1 MMNYEDFK
9 KTVEKELKNYLP
21 EELKKM
27 HYEVKSIDKV
37 NRTVDAITLTP
48 IDKKKANVSP
58 VIYIN
63 DMYDYYNSCN
73 DLDLVLQEFAQS
85 LKEGMSKAD
94 CCSVSEMKL
103 ENFKNNVVFQF
114 INTEQNKELLSKVPH
129 REILDLSIIYR
140 WVVDINENNIQSA
153 IVKNHL
159 IESLNLNEQQ
169 LFNLAVDNTKR
180 LFTPSVKNLNE
191 VMRDMLI
198 KQNAPSEVIDELT
211 NLPITIEQT
220 MWVISNDRGVN
231 GAINIMYEDV
241 LHDLSNKLNSN
252 LYIMPSSVHECI
264 AVSANDYEPEYLIS
278 MVPEVNATEVS
289 PEEILSDRVYYY
301 DRKTKKITFVKTK

>member
-27 HYEVKSIDKV
+27 HYEVKLIDKV

-73 DLDLVLQEFAQS
+73 DLDLVLQEFAQ
-85 LKEGMSKAD
+85 LLEEEMSKAD

-153 IVKNHL
+153 IVKNPL

-198 KQNAPSEVIDELT
+198 KQNAPSEVINEMI
-211 NLPITIEQT
+211 NIPLPLEQN
-220 MWVISNDRGVN
+220 MWVISNDKGIN
-231 GAINIMYEDV
+231 GAINIMYKDV
-241 LHDLSNKLNSN
+241 LHDLANKLNSN

-264 AVSANDYEPEYLIS
+264 AVSANDYEPEHLIS
-278 MVPEVNATEVS
+278 MVPEVNATEVL

>member
-1 MMNYEDFK
+1 MNYEEFK

-27 HYEVKSIDKV
+27 HCEVKSIDKI
-37 NRTVDAITLTP
+37 NRTVDAIAFTP
-48 IDKKKANVSP
+48 IDKKETNVSP

-63 DMYDYYNSCN
+63 DMYDYYNYCN
-73 DLDLVLQEFAQS
+73 DLDLVLQEFAQ
-85 LKEGMSKAD
+85 LLEEKMSKAD
-94 CCSVSEMKL
+94 CCSISEMKL

-153 IVKNHL
+153 IVKNPL

-191 VMRDMLI
+191 VMRDILI

-211 NLPITIEQT
+211 NLSITIEQT
-220 MWVISNDRGVN
+220 VWVISNDRGVN

-264 AVSANDYEPEYLIS
+264 VVSANGYEPEHLIS

>member
-1 MMNYEDFK
+1 MNYEEFK

-27 HYEVKSIDKV
+27 HCEVKSIDKI
-37 NRTVDAITLTP
+37 NRTVDAITFTP
-48 IDKKKANVSP
+48 IDKKEANVSP

-63 DMYDYYNSCN
+63 DMYDYYNNCN

-85 LKEGMSKAD
+85 LEEGMLKVD
-94 CCSVSEMKL
+94 CCSIPEL

-153 IVKNHL
+153 IVKNPL

-191 VMRDMLI
+191 VMRDILI

-220 MWVISNDRGVN
+220 VWVISNDRGVN

-264 AVSANDYEPEYLIS
+264 AVSANYYEPEHLIS
-278 MVPEVNATEVS
+278 MVPEVNATEVL

>member
-1 MMNYEDFK
+1 MNYEEFK
-9 KTVEKELKNYLP
+9 KTVEKELKNYLS
-21 EELKKM
+21 EEFKKM
-27 HYEVKSIDKV
+27 HYEVKSIDKI

-48 IDKKKANVSP
+48 IDKKKANVLP
-58 VIYIN
+58 AIYIN

-73 DLDLVLQEFAQS
+73 DLDLVLQEFAQ
-85 LKEGMSKAD
+85 LLEEGMSKAD
-94 CCSVSEMKL
+94 CCSISEMKL

-140 WVVDINENNIQSA
+140 WVVDINENNIKSA
-153 IVKNHL
+153 IVKNPL

-169 LFNLAVDNTKR
+169 LFNLAVNNTKR
-180 LFTPSVKNLNE
+180 LFTPSVKNLNK
-191 VMRDMLI
+191 VMRDILI

-252 LYIMPSSVHECI
+252 LYIIPSSVHECI
-264 AVSANDYEPEYLIS
+264 AVSANDYEPEHLIS
-278 MVPEVNATEVS
+278 MVPEVNATEVL

>member
-1 MMNYEDFK
+1 MNYEEFK

-27 HYEVKSIDKV
+27 HCEVKSIDKI

-73 DLDLVLQEFAQS
+73 DLDLVLQDFAQS
-85 LKEGMSKAD
+85 LEEGMSKAD

-153 IVKNHL
+153 IVKNPL

-180 LFTPSVKNLNE
+180 LFTPSVKNFNE

-198 KQNAPSEVIDELT
+198 KQNAPSEVINEMI
-211 NLPITIEQT
+211 NIPLPLEQNV
-220 MWVISNDRGVN
+220 WVISNDKNIN
-231 GAINIMYEDV
+231 GAINIIYKDV
-241 LHDLSNKLNSN
+241 LHDLANKLNSN

-264 AVSANDYEPEYLIS
+264 AVSANDYEPEHLIS
-278 MVPEVNATEVS
+278 MVSEVNATEVS

>member
-1 MMNYEDFK
+1 MNYEEFK
-9 KTVEKELKNYLP
+9 KTVKKELKNYLP

-27 HYEVKSIDKV
+27 HCEVKSIDKI
-37 NRTVDAITLTP
+37 NRTVDAIAFTP
-48 IDKKKANVSP
+48 IDKKEANVSP

-63 DMYDYYNSCN
+63 DMYDYYNNCN
-73 DLDLVLQEFAQS
+73 DLDLVLQEFAQ
-85 LKEGMSKAD
+85 LLEEGMSKAD
-94 CCSVSEMKL
+94 CYSIKL
-103 ENFKNNVVFQF
+103 KNFKNNVVFQF

-140 WVVDINENNIQSA
+140 WVVDINENDIQSA
-153 IVKNHL
+153 IVKNSL
-159 IESLNLNEQQ
+159 IESFNLNEQQ

-191 VMRDMLI
+191 VMRDILI

-220 MWVISNDRGVN
+220 VWVISNDRGVN

-264 AVSANDYEPEYLIS
+264 VVSANGYKPEHLIS
-278 MVPEVNATEVS
+278 MVPEVNATKVL